1 MGFTAK
7 GDGVKLYFAVIKM
20 DETPK
25 LVEVFGSVEGTQTVG
40 GNASSLPNR
49 ETLVRTNKQEILDF
63 ITLNSAVLDNGVE
76 EPV

>member
-20 DETPK
+20 DQVPK

-49 ETLVRTNKQEILDF
+49 ETMVRSNKQEILDF
-63 ITLNSAVLDNGVE
+63 ITTNAAVYDSGVE
-76 EPV
+76 EPE